1 MSIVI
6 LIPCLVCIV
15 GLFRW
20 PLTKTFLNVY
30 LSVVLLVPI
39 YFYWKVSSLPAIN
52 FSEAVLVPLG
62 IAIVIKELPRW
73 RWSLTDATMPFFVLS
88 SFYAELRFG
97 LRTNAI
103 FDGFDALFL
112 ALVPYMIGKTLI
124 EQYGARVATAKRF
137 AFLLFLACIVA
148 VYEYP
153 MGRNPFT
160 LMWTPFF
167 PEEAFAWK
175 TQIRWGFGRV
185 SGPFGQ
191 SELAGIVLFTGL
203 IFALWLAQRH
213 AWEPRFRHL
222 EWTRL
227 SKPFAIVA
235 MIILTLLMTQARGPW
250 LGCLAAIPVLMIGR
264 AKNVKRTALLVFAGI
279 SLFTA
284 VAYSGLKNYVSAGA
298 PTTNE
303 QQTAQYRQQLLDNYI
318 PIAKAGGVWGWGEVF
333 PQVPGQSSIDNE
345 YLLIALTQGLAG
357 LVAFGFLAVATVL
370 RLGYIALYAPDR
382 DDSTFAFA
390 LLGILIGL
398 LGTISTVFLGNQT
411 YELFFLLAGWAQAI
425 PLPVRARETAFQFD
439 QVYT

>member
-1 MSIVI
+1 
-6 LIPCLVCIV
+6 
-15 GLFRW
+15 
-20 PLTKTFLNVY
+20 
-30 LSVVLLVPI
+30 
-39 YFYWKVSSLPAIN
+39 
-52 FSEAVLVPLG
+52 
-62 IAIVIKELPRW
+62 
-73 RWSLTDATMPFFVLS
+73 
-88 SFYAELRFG
+88 
-97 LRTNAI
+97 
-103 FDGFDALFL
+103 
-112 ALVPYMIGKTLI
+112 
-124 EQYGARVATAKRF
+124 
-137 AFLLFLACIVA
+137 
-148 VYEYP
+148 
-153 MGRNPFT
+153 
-160 LMWTPFF
+160 MWTPFF